1 MCKKIKLLI
10 SIIIISLLNYS
21 CVVQKKI
28 RYLQPRE
35 GLTNIDF
42 PVNQSASEHKIEKG
56 DILSIQVNS
65 TVATDMDVID
75 KKFKNDKGT
84 AGDDLFGYAV
94 DNQGNVT
101 LPILGRIQLEGLT
114 LSQASD
120 TLQAKFEE
128 YIKYITVSVKM
139 KGLRFSILG
148 EVGLPGEKFTA
159 YNRTNL
165 YQAIALSGDFTLHSN
180 RKNVKLIRKENN
192 INKVYTFDFTQRDIL
207 LSDKFYIQPNDIIIV
222 DTRNSKIIQENIRNA
237 SIYISLITLALVL
250 YSRFSTIK

>member
-1 MCKKIKLLI
+1 MTA
-10 SIIIISLLNYS
+10 LLNHS
-21 CVVQKKI
+21 CVLQKNI

-35 GLTNIDF
+35 GLVNTEF
-42 PVNQSASEHKIEKG
+42 PVSQSASDHKIEKG

-75 KKFKNDKGT
+75 KKFKTDKGSS
-84 AGDDLFGYAV
+84 GDDLFGYAI
-94 DNQGNVT
+94 DNDGNVT
-101 LPILGRIQLEGLT
+101 LPILGRIKLEGLT
-114 LSQASD
+114 LREASD
-120 TLQAKFEE
+120 TLQTKFEE

-139 KGLRFSILG
+139 KGLRFSVLG
-148 EVGLPGEKFTA
+148 EVLIPGEKFTA

-180 RKNVKLIRKENN
+180 RSNVKLIRKENN
-192 INKVYTFDFTQRDIL
+192 INKVYIFDFRQRDIL

-237 SIYISLITLALVL
+237 SIYISLITLAFVL

>member
-1 MCKKIKLLI
+1 MTA
-10 SIIIISLLNYS
+10 LLNHS
-21 CVVQKKI
+21 CVLQKNI

-35 GLTNIDF
+35 GLVNTEF
-42 PVNQSASEHKIEKG
+42 PVSQSASDHKIEKG

-75 KKFKNDKGT
+75 KKFKTDKGSS
-84 AGDDLFGYAV
+84 GDDLFGYAI
-94 DNQGNVT
+94 DNDGNVT
-101 LPILGRIQLEGLT
+101 LPILGRIKLEGLT
-114 LSQASD
+114 LREASD
-120 TLQAKFEE
+120 TLQTKFEE

-139 KGLRFSILG
+139 KGLRFSVLG
-148 EVGLPGEKFTA
+148 EVLIPGEKFTA

-180 RKNVKLIRKENN
+180 RSNVKLIRKENN
-192 INKVYTFDFTQRDIL
+192 INKVYIFDFTQRDIL

-237 SIYISLITLALVL
+237 SIYISLITLAFVL